1 MCDFN
6 DNPSSYNSIKINK
19 SAQKKAV
26 ASEQNIEI
34 PFGWMHIAHCTH
46 RTQLKCFVRKYIYGY
61 GERASK
67 QHQDHNDVINP
78 IKIEL
83 NAKHL
88 MRDVIH
94 FLCTIRHNACIVYVQ
109 FTNLE
114 CARAF
119 VFVRCP
125 CCLHVQVKCF
135 LIVNKIRFN
144 SISMLAHGKII
155 IVQDIIG
162 VKSSILKS
170 KHHRPLACCV
180 SHLCL
185 IDMLMHKAFILFWIP
200 FVFSFSSFF
209 FHSIP
214 FAL

>member
-1 MCDFN
+1 
-6 DNPSSYNSIKINK
+6 
-19 SAQKKAV
+19 
-26 ASEQNIEI
+26 
-34 PFGWMHIAHCTH
+34 MHNTPQCVHC
-46 RTQLKCFVRKYIYGY
+46 
-61 GERASK
+61 
-67 QHQDHNDVINP
+67 
-78 IKIEL
+78 
-83 NAKHL
+83 
-88 MRDVIH
+88 
-94 FLCTIRHNACIVYVQ
+94 LCPVYQ
-109 FTNLE
+109 SR
-114 CARAF
+114 ARARARLC
-119 VFVRCP
+119 VRCP

-209 FHSIP
+209 FIQFHSHCEIQSIDYILD
-214 FAL
+214 ARKTQNTKMVLRHC